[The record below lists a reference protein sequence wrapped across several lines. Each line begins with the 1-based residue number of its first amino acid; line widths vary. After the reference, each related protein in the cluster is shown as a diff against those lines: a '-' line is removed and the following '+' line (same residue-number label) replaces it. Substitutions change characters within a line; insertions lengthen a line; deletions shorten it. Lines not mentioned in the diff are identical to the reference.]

1 MPDVPEPG
9 PAPAPRLT
17 PARVALAI
25 VVVLSC
31 AGLGALAARHL
42 LHARRAEPL
51 VQSAAVYARPRAL
64 APFALVA
71 DDGHAFDQQSLSGHW
86 SLVFFGYTACPDLC
100 PATLALLA
108 QADRKLA
115 DLPAGLK
122 PHILM
127 ITVDPERDDPAKL
140 GAYVHFF
147 GSSFQGLTG
156 APGAVANA
164 AAAFGVAY
172 RRGADSDGGYSVDH
186 SAAVY
191 LVDPD
196 ARLRAVFLPPQ
207 QPLLL
212 ASDYRALVAARD
224 R

>member
-1 MPDVPEPG
+1 VPDVPEPKS
-9 PAPAPRLT
+9 APAPRLT
-17 PARVALAI
+17 PARAALAI

-31 AGLGALAARHL
+31 AGLGALAAHQL
-42 LHARRAEPL
+42 LRARGAEPI
-51 VQSAAVYARPRAL
+51 VQSAALYPRPRAL

-71 DDGHAFDQQSLSGHW
+71 DDGQAFNRESLSGHW

-108 QADRKLA
+108 QVDRRLA

-122 PHILM
+122 PHIVM

-147 GSSFQGLTG
+147 EPTFKGLTG
-156 APGAVANA
+156 APGAVADA

-172 RRGADSDGGYSVDH
+172 RPGADSDGGYSVDH

-191 LVDPD
+191 LVDPS
-196 ARLRAVFLPPQ
+196 ARLRAVFMPPQ
-207 QPLLL
+207 QTALL
-212 ASDYRALVAARD
+212 ASDYRALVAAPAR
-224 R
+224 